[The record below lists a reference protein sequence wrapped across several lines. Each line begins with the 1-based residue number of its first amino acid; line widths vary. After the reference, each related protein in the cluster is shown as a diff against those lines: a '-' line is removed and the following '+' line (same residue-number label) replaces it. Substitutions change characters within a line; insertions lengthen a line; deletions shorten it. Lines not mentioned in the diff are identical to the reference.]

1 MNKSERLNDMMIYL
15 INKNHFNLADLM
27 EKYNIS
33 RSTAIRDI
41 QSLEQIGMP
50 IFSEHGRYGRYGIL
64 KNRLLSPIIFTT
76 DEMYAMY
83 FSMLTLKEYQSTS
96 FDLDLQKLKQKF
108 ESCISKEHKSNL
120 DRMETVFSFTSL
132 KQVNDCPFL
141 KDILY
146 LAINDSVCDIT
157 YKRKNNDYKYTV
169 QFLNVSTSFG
179 QWYVTAYNYD
189 SEKKQVF
196 RCDKI
201 LSLSTNENIPPV
213 DNNRLES
220 LKKNNFKEKNATDFE
235 INITEK
241 GVDLFIKENY
251 PSMTFVWCNDT
262 PIIKGY
268 YNKNEEDFISNYF
281 SVFGKEIISIKP
293 PELKELIIKKI
304 ADNLA
309 HIKSL

>member
-1 MNKSERLNDMMIYL
+1 M
-15 INKNHFNLADLM
+15 
-27 EKYNIS
+27 
-33 RSTAIRDI
+33 
-41 QSLEQIGMP
+41 
-50 IFSEHGRYGRYGIL
+50 
-64 KNRLLSPIIFTT
+64 
-76 DEMYAMY
+76 
-83 FSMLTLKEYQSTS
+83 
-96 FDLDLQKLKQKF
+96 
-108 ESCISKEHKSNL
+108 
-120 DRMETVFSFTSL
+120 
-132 KQVNDCPFL
+132 